1 MSSKLNL
8 VLQRLPRNAVVTASW
23 LRTQGVDRNLTSHY
37 LRSGW
42 LVSVGTG
49 AYVRTGDA
57 VDWPGGVHGLQQD
70 GCPVWIGGQTA
81 LDLLGYGQ
89 NIALGAAPIYLFA
102 RPKTRVP
109 SWFANAKWT
118 RPVSVQKP
126 ALFSTRDGLDGSFKS
141 HVIGELSIILSAA
154 ERAVFELA
162 YAVHDEPSFE
172 AMDHAMQGLMGLRPS
187 LMQTLLQAC
196 AQVRV
201 TRLVLLLGEH
211 HGHPWVSRVDLTAV
225 DRGSGKRHLWPG
237 SAIHRVHQ
245 ISVPKGFVDGRD

>member
-8 VLQRLPRNAVVTASW
+8 VLQRLPRNAVVTAAW
-23 LRTQGVDRNLTSHY
+23 LRTQGIDRNLTAHY

-42 LVSVGTG
+42 LVPVGTG
-49 AYVRTGDA
+49 AYARAGES
-57 VDWPGGVHGLQQD
+57 VDWPGGVHGLQHD
-70 GCPVWIGGQTA
+70 GVPIWIAGQTA

-89 NIALGAAPIYLFA
+89 NIAMGAAPVHLFA

-109 SWFANAKWT
+109 TWFAKANWT
-118 RPVSVQKP
+118 RPVSVQKS
-126 ALFSTRDGLDGSFKS
+126 ALFSTLDGLDASFKK
-141 HVIGELSIILSAA
+141 HVIGELSITIAAA

-162 YAVHDEPSFE
+162 HAVHDEPGFE
-172 AMDHAMQGLMGLRPS
+172 ALDHAMQGLMGLRPS
-187 LMQTLLQAC
+187 LMQALLQAC

-211 HGHPWVSRVDLTAV
+211 HRHPWVSRIDLASV

-237 SAIHRVHQ
+237 SAIHRIHQ